1 MNEKSRVREI
11 IDAEAK
17 SGVSAKT
24 NKPWSQAKVEL
35 ENGEQVW
42 IFNPIEVSQE
52 VESYTTERDGTSYT
66 NWRLVRVDPKHDE
79 IMTAL
84 RKIYGAI
91 TGAETAPTGL
101 EKARE
106 VNETIKA
113 RVEEKKED
121 KVDEVY
127 TDEDE
132 PFDLSQ
138 IPF

>member
-1 MNEKSRVREI
+1 MSKEDVIEVEGTVV
-11 IDAEAK
+11 EALPN
-17 SGVSAKT
+17 T
-24 NKPWSQAKVEL
+24 NFKVEL
-35 ENGEQVW
+35 ENGDQVW
-42 IFNPIEVSQE
+42 IFNPIAVGQE

>member
-1 MNEKSRVREI
+1 MNDKSRVREI

-24 NKPWSQAKVEL
+24 NKPWSSAKVEL
-35 ENGEQVW
+35 ENGTQTY
-42 IFNPIEVSQE
+42 IFNPIKVGDE
-52 VESYTTERDGTSYT
+52 VESFQNGEYT
-66 NWRLVRVDPKHDE
+66 NWRLVKSDPKHEE

-127 TDEDE
+127 EDEDE
-132 PFDLSQ
+132 PIDLNS

>member
-1 MNEKSRVREI
+1 MNDKSRVREI

-17 SGVSAKT
+17 SGIGKN
-24 NKPWSQAKVEL
+24 NKPWSMSKVEL
-35 ENGEQVW
+35 ENGVQTY
-42 IFNPIEVSQE
+42 IFNPIKAGDL
-52 VESYTTERDGTSYT
+52 VESVQNGEFL
-66 NWRLVRVDPKHDE
+66 NWQIVKIDVKHDE

-127 TDEDE
+127 EDEDE
-132 PFDLSQ
+132 AIDLSS